1 MFQKS
6 KIVRTKIADL
16 PESLSQLSSQ
26 ELAKVSGGINRAQFR
41 GVGTFGGLSVT
52 CGTSTKPASVTS
64 PGQVDTATD
73 GDECK
78 V

>member
-6 KIVRTKIADL
+6 KIARTKIADL
-16 PESLSQLSSQ
+16 PESLSQLSPH
-26 ELAKVSGGINRAQFR
+26 ELDRVSGGINRALYR
-41 GVGTFGGLSVT
+41 GVGGFGGLSVT
-52 CGTSTKPASVTS
+52 CGTSTKPASMTN

-78 V
+78 A

>member
-6 KIVRTKIADL
+6 KMARTQIADL

-26 ELAKVSGGINRAQFR
+26 ELDKVSGGSKRALFR
-41 GVGTFGGLSVT
+41 GVGAFGGLSVT
-52 CGTSTKPASVTS
+52 CGTSTKPASMTN
-64 PGQVDTATD
+64 PGQTDTATD

-78 V
+78 A

>member
-6 KIVRTKIADL
+6 KIARTSIADL
-16 PESLSQLSSQ
+16 PESVSQLSPQ
-26 ELAKVSGGINRAQFR
+26 DLERVSGGMKWAAYR
-41 GVGTFGGLSVT
+41 GAGSLGGLSVT
-52 CGTSTKPASVTS
+52 CGTSTKPASITS

-73 GDECK
+73 GDSCT